1 MGYRDN
7 NKYNKSNNV
16 IIDQTI
22 PREIFLF
29 KIDLSRD
36 INNDSFIYSL
46 NVLLSFKSI
55 EKLSKLAL

>member
-7 NKYNKSNNV
+7 NKYNKINNV

-46 NVLLSFKSI
+46 NVCFLLKVL
-55 EKLSKLAL
+55 KNCQN

>member
-36 INNDSFIYSL
+36 INNDSFTYSS

-55 EKLSKLAL
+55 EKSSKLAS

>member
-36 INNDSFIYSL
+36 INNGSFIYSL
-46 NVLLSFKSI
+46 NVCFLLKVL
-55 EKLSKLAL
+55 KNCQN

>member
-7 NKYNKSNNV
+7 NKYNESNNV

-55 EKLSKLAL
+55 EKLSKLAS